1 MPGAASINQ
10 LTEQLSDLASEVEI
24 CPLYGQMEFAAQQ
37 RAIAPTAAGRRKVVL
52 ATNIAETS
60 LTIEGIRI
68 VLDSGLERSA
78 RFDLKAGITRLEQV
92 RIAQSSAEQRAGR
105 AGRLEPGICVRL
117 YSEAQLKQQPWV
129 PEPEMLHTDLAPL
142 ALELAQWGAQ
152 PSDLA
157 WLNLPPSSAFAQA
170 QQLLQRLGLL
180 DARTQITAA

>member
-1 MPGAASINQ
+1 MG
-10 LTEQLSDLASEVEI
+10 LSAV
-24 CPLYGQMEFAAQQ
+24 
-37 RAIAPTAAGRRKVVL
+37 RVL
-52 ATNIAETS
+52 IS
-60 LTIEGIRI
+60 
-68 VLDSGLERSA
+68 
-78 RFDLKAGITRLEQV
+78 KPKITRLEQV

-152 PSDLA
+152 PGDLA

-180 DARTQITAA
+180 DARTQITAVGKEAHLLGVEPRIAAMLLSADRLGESALQSALALTVLLEEPERQVIDVQHSLHRWQQGRHPKQNC

>member
-1 MPGAASINQ
+1 MLAFLPGAASINQ

-78 RFDLKAGITRLEQV
+78 RLISKPAL
-92 RIAQSSAEQRAGR
+92 
-105 AGRLEPGICVRL
+105 
-117 YSEAQLKQQPWV
+117 
-129 PEPEMLHTDLAPL
+129 L
-142 ALELAQWGAQ
+142 ALNKCGL
-152 PSDLA
+152 
-157 WLNLPPSSAFAQA
+157 LNPLPSSAQ
-170 QQLLQRLGLL
+170 GVP
-180 DARTQITAA
+180 DV